1 MFKNKYKISILDSKW
16 HSIKRNFKVDVIP
29 RINEYLYMGDKYHK
43 VINVI
48 HTMDNKQDIFVIIEE
63 LTTQYDID
71 TEQVTKNL

>member
-1 MFKNKYKISILDSKW
+1 MFKNKYKISILDCKW
-16 HSIKRNFKVDVIP
+16 KPLKRNFKVDVIP

-63 LTTQYDID
+63 LTTQYGGDD
-71 TEQVTKNL
+71 EQVTKKL